1 MRTALL
7 YLAAVLQCAISYSA
21 TSVAALF
28 VLAALS
34 GIVQFRNIRPFVN
47 GLSCLSACGVLSLL
61 IMGGVRGLSSPL
73 IEGVLGKT
81 LTFTGQTYIWDSV
94 LELMDVDHLVAGY
107 GSSVRFNIVAEGVV
121 SARLN

>member
-1 MRTALL
+1 MLDVLAGRRCSMRTALL

-21 TSVAALF
+21 TLVAALF

-61 IMGGVRGLSSPL
+61 IMGGGRA
-73 IEGVLGKT
+73 
-81 LTFTGQTYIWDSV
+81 W
-94 LELMDVDHLVAGY
+94 
-107 GSSVRFNIVAEGVV
+107 
-121 SARLN
+121 RLLATN